1 MNCNVSLCSLYLLQD
16 LEPSQFSL
24 IEVLLDRGVA
34 ERVLERDE
42 KPWKLI
48 QQTRK
53 VGLLNY
59 HLALDVT
66 KIVSEYDQ
74 EILLSQTADNPV
86 ASRGRAAQPSR
97 DTRKTK

>member
-1 MNCNVSLCSLYLLQD
+1 MSIVYVFILQD
-16 LEPSQFSL
+16 LDPSQFSL

-53 VGLLNY
+53 VIYEVSIIVLIWKITTLKLVHLECLNFM
-59 HLALDVT
+59 HL
-66 KIVSEYDQ
+66 
-74 EILLSQTADNPV
+74 V
-86 ASRGRAAQPSR
+86 AFPQLRNAENLNLIC
-97 DTRKTK
+97 

>member
-53 VGLLNY
+53 VGQ
-59 HLALDVT
+59 
-66 KIVSEYDQ
+66 I
-74 EILLSQTADNPV
+74 
-86 ASRGRAAQPSR
+86 
-97 DTRKTK
+97 

>member
-1 MNCNVSLCSLYLLQD
+1 MSTHVKMPHGWKSHALAHIYIFRLRELMNCNVSLCSLYLLQD

-59 HLALDVT
+59 HWDST
-66 KIVSEYDQ
+66 
-74 EILLSQTADNPV
+74 
-86 ASRGRAAQPSR
+86 
-97 DTRKTK
+97 